1 MSTIHKI
8 IKMNEQYDTV
18 KQGKLKLKESE
29 PFFLVIFSLL
39 AILNTASLSI
49 YTKIE
54 ASVDASIFYEQTQ
67 AG

>member
-1 MSTIHKI
+1 
-8 IKMNEQYDTV
+8 MNEQYDTV

-39 AILNTASLSI
+39 TILNTATLSI

-54 ASVDASIFYEQTQ
+54 ASVDAAIFDEFLR
-67 AG
+67 

>member
-1 MSTIHKI
+1 
-8 IKMNEQYDTV
+8 MNEQYDTV

-39 AILNTASLSI
+39 TILNTATLSI

-54 ASVDASIFYEQTQ
+54 APIDASIFYEQTQ
-67 AG
+67 DG

>member
-1 MSTIHKI
+1 
-8 IKMNEQYDTV
+8 MNEQYDTV

-39 AILNTASLSI
+39 TILNTATLSI
-49 YTKIE
+49 YTKRE

>member
-1 MSTIHKI
+1 
-8 IKMNEQYDTV
+8 MNEQYDTV

-39 AILNTASLSI
+39 TILNTATLSI

-54 ASVDASIFYEQTQ
+54 TSVDAAIFDEFFTLKLKTDETLMH
-67 AG
+67 